1 MSATALPARHAMS
14 RAPLERLGDVVE
26 FTRRPPGLRRD
37 GPVPFLPMAGI
48 PAGGGVVN
56 ELILRERGDLKGAR
70 YFEAGDFLL
79 ATITPCFQNGKQAVI
94 GDIVG
99 GWGLATTEVLA
110 MRSPALLPE
119 YLAHLFRM
127 PAVHQTLLT
136 RMAGAT
142 GRMRI
147 PRSAVQDLRLPIPGV
162 EEQLDLVARLDALGG
177 RVATGVGALR
187 RALDEAPRLRQS
199 LLASGLTG
207 RLDAGLRAGGR
218 TAARDS
224 GAALLKD
231 VLATRTTE
239 ALAIGA
245 RVATAA
251 GVSADNLPAE
261 IALPRGWTWASLD
274 ELALQI
280 QYGTSSK
287 AGDDPSGIPILRMG
301 NVQNG
306 DLNWGKLKYLPADH
320 EAFPALLLRE
330 GDVLFNRTNSPE
342 LVGKSALVR
351 DLARPAS
358 FASYLIRVA
367 LHPAVEPAWVS
378 YWLNSPFGRRWAR
391 VQASQQVGQ
400 ANINGRKLRAM
411 AIPLP
416 GRGEQARICALL
428 DDHLGHLSASVAE
441 LEGATAS
448 ATRLHQRLLGQV
460 FAEL

>member
-1 MSATALPARHAMS
+1 VIATALPARPAVG
-14 RAPLERLGDVVE
+14 RAPLERLGDVIE
-26 FTRRPPGLRRD
+26 FTRRPAGLRLD

-48 PAGGGVVN
+48 PAGGGVVD
-56 ELILRERGDLKGAR
+56 EFALRESGDLKGAR
-70 YFEAGDFLL
+70 YFEVGDFLL

-94 GDIVG
+94 GEVPG

-110 MRSPALLPE
+110 MRSPSLLPE
-119 YLAHLFRM
+119 YLAYLFCT
-127 PAVHQTLLT
+127 PAVHHTLLT
-136 RMAGAT
+136 QMAGAT
-142 GRMRI
+142 GRMRL
-147 PRSAVQDLRLPIPGV
+147 PRSAVQELRLPIPGL
-162 EEQLDLVARLDALGG
+162 EEQHDLVARLDALWG
-177 RVATGVGALR
+177 RIATGVGALR
-187 RALDEAPRLRQS
+187 AALSEAPRLRQS
-199 LLASGLTG
+199 LLAAGFTG
-207 RLDAGLRAGGR
+207 TLDARPPAHDR

-224 GAALLKD
+224 GAALLED
-231 VLATRTTE
+231 VLATRAAE
-239 ALAIGA
+239 ARAIGA
-245 RVATAA
+245 RAA
-251 GVSADNLPAE
+251 PAVGSDAPPVE
-261 IALPRGWTWASLD
+261 IELPRGWTWASID
-274 ELALQI
+274 QLALQL

-287 AGDDPSGIPILRMG
+287 TGDDPSGIPVLRMG

-306 DLNWGKLKYLPADH
+306 ELDWDNLKYLPTGH

-367 LHPAVEPAWVS
+367 LHPAVEPTWVA

-391 VQASQQVGQ
+391 GQASQQVGQ

-416 GRGEQARICALL
+416 GRAEQQRICALL
-428 DDHLGHLSASVAE
+428 NDHLGHLSASVAE
-441 LEGATAS
+441 LEGATAG
-448 ATRLHQRLLGQV
+448 ATRLRQTVLGQV